1 MVSVGTRR
9 LMINIPET
17 SPCDLTTS
25 QKNVPELVPH
35 PETLTPVVA
44 LKTSLKVLGVFKSF
58 QHQLL
63 VLLAWRL

>member
-9 LMINIPET
+9 LMINIPEI
-17 SPCDLTTS
+17 SPCDLTIS

-35 PETLTPVVA
+35 PETLTPVAA
-44 LKTSLKVLGVFKSF
+44 LKTSLEVLRVFKSF